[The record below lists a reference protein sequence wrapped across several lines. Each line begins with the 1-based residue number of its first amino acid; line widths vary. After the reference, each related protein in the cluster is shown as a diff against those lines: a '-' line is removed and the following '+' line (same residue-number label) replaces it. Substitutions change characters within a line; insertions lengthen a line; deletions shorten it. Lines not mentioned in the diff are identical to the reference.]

1 MTATTD
7 ADLIKA
13 VFIVMALLII
23 TMVTTKMVMIET
35 DTIDMG
41 IIETAMI

>member
-1 MTATTD
+1 
-7 ADLIKA
+7 
-13 VFIVMALLII
+13 MALLII